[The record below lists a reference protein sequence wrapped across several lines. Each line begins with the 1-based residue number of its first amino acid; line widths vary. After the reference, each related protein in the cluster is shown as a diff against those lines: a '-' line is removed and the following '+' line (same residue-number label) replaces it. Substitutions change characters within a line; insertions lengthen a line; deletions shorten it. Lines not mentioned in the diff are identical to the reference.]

1 VPPAG
6 RPAHRTSAKGRHRKE
21 LLVTAAR
28 ELLLEQGFTA
38 VSHRSVAERA
48 GVPLSATTYYFSS
61 LDDLLGEA
69 VSGLAADWL
78 RAAREVVASLP
89 AKLRGNGRA
98 ATALVDLA
106 VLGSRDRSE
115 GGRVPALVMY
125 ERYLE
130 AARHPHLRDV
140 VTTYDEHLER
150 LVAEVLRR
158 AGRPDGPAACRLVL
172 AVVDGAL
179 LRALAEGREPSAA
192 EPVVAQVLR
201 HLSASG
207 KA

>member
-1 VPPAG
+1 M
-6 RPAHRTSAKGRHRKE
+6 R
-21 LLVTAAR
+21 AAR
-28 ELLLEQGFTA
+28 ELLMEQGFGA

-78 RAAREVVASLP
+78 LAARAVVGALP
-89 AKLRGNGRA
+89 ARLGGTRGA

-106 VLGSRDRSE
+106 VLGSQGRSDSDP
-115 GGRVPALVMY
+115 RAALVLY

-130 AARHPHLRDV
+130 AARHPHLRHV
-140 VTTYDEHLER
+140 VTAYDDHLEL
-150 LVAEVLRR
+150 LVSQVLVR
-158 AGRPDGPAACRLVL
+158 AGLPATPAGSRMVL

-179 LRALAEGREPSAA
+179 LRALAEGRDLSTA
-192 EPVVAQVLR
+192 EPVIRQVLQ
-201 HLSASG
+201 LLPE
-207 KA
+207 